1 MAKDFLAVME
11 CFNLTQFVNASTRS
25 KGHTLDLVIANES
38 LLLSILVFLTILQYF
53 FNLDLSVQCVP
64 MARTVK
70 FYMCKSIDQ
79 TKYATA
85 VGSSLTEL
93 GSVTLDDDISQ
104 LNNVL
109 ATNLDLFA
117 QQITAVFD

>member
-1 MAKDFLAVME
+1 
-11 CFNLTQFVNASTRS
+11 
-25 KGHTLDLVIANES
+25 
-38 LLLSILVFLTILQYF
+38 
-53 FNLDLSVQCVP
+53 
-64 MARTVK
+64 MARNVK
-70 FYMCKSIDQ
+70 LYMCKLIDQ

-93 GSVTLDDDISQ
+93 GSVSLDDDISQ